1 MEEESNEDEN
11 FYVDD
16 NEEEES
22 SAGLLPKLVLIRA
35 STIRGG
41 SIEEPIKKFHIRNNS
56 YSK

>member
-1 MEEESNEDEN
+1 MEDESNEDEN

-41 SIEEPIKKFHIRNNS
+41 SIEEPLRNLNS
-56 YSK
+56 

>member
-1 MEEESNEDEN
+1 MEDESNEDEN

-41 SIEEPIKKFHIRNNS
+41 SIEEPIKNFNS
-56 YSK
+56 